1 MTPLELIMARQRH
14 LNRFASEGGVQGER
28 NAILLNAAWTPRP
41 KGEQLRILLDALL
54 RIGKPIKASSFDALA
69 VPDCVNLSDPTSVE
83 AHLTE
88 ITFIE
93 IKTANQPRVKPGFR
107 GFFFALTENEIAA
120 SAALGNQHCV
130 ALFNSITNEIM
141 LTSVAEI
148 VNRSSSRTWQLS
160 LQL

>member
-1 MTPLELIMARQRH
+1 MTPLELIMARRSH
-14 LNRFASEGGVQGER
+14 LDRFANEGGGKGER
-28 NAILLNAAWTPRP
+28 HAILLNAAWTPRP
-41 KGEQLRILLDALL
+41 KGSQLHTLLDALT

-69 VPDCVNLSDPTSVE
+69 VPDHVNLSDPSNVE

-93 IKTANQPRVKPGFR
+93 IKTANQARVKPGFR

-120 SAALGNQHCV
+120 SAALGEQHCV
-130 ALFNSITNEIM
+130 ALFNSITNELM
-141 LTSVAEI
+141 LTSVPEI
-148 VNRSSSRTWQLS
+148 VSRSSSRTWQLS